1 MINFVLDS
9 LANQF
14 VYFLF
19 RKEIDL
25 AIAFHE
31 NANIVLKIL
40 KNCRYKAWDLNQ
52 RRRKE
57 IALLPIT
64 PVF

>member
-31 NANIVLKIL
+31 NANIVLKI
-40 KNCRYKAWDLNQ
+40 KKTVVI
-52 RRRKE
+52 K
-57 IALLPIT
+57 PGT
-64 PVF
+64 